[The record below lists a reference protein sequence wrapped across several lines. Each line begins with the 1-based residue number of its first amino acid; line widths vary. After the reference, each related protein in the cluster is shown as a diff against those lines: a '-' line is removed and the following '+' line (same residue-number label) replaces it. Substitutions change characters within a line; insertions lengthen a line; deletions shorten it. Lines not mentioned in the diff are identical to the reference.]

1 MAAHH
6 AAAAGA
12 PAAAQRRLLLLR
24 HLLGLSESGKM
35 GSPFSGI
42 LAEELHRHAVSR
54 HKEDDKKQR
63 GLLQLD
69 QV

>member
-24 HLLGLSESGKM
+24 HLLGLSESGQK
-35 GSPFSGI
+35 GSAFSGN
-42 LAEELHRHAVSR
+42 LGRR
-54 HKEDDKKQR
+54 TP
-63 GLLQLD
+63 
-69 QV
+69 